1 MNHIEKY
8 IRLNMDFPNKAG
20 KLHQVVATQKRLVEK
35 LLQTKQS
42 PEVQELLISVAEG
55 YDVTLDL
62 LGYMKT
68 TLQEVA
74 NDSDA
79 IIEGSRLR
87 NVIDN
92 QNEFISDLIASRDS
106 WWEAKLANRK
116 TIQI

>member
-1 MNHIEKY
+1 MEMRNHIEKY

-20 KLHQVVATQKRLVEK
+20 KLNQVVVTQKRLVEK
-35 LLQTKQS
+35 LMKSKQS

-74 NDSDA
+74 NDCDA
-79 IIEGSRLR
+79 ILEGSRLR
-87 NVIDN
+87 NVIQDQSDMILQLMDARDN
-92 QNEFISDLIASRDS
+92 S
-106 WWEAKLANRK
+106 WKKN
-116 TIQI
+116 